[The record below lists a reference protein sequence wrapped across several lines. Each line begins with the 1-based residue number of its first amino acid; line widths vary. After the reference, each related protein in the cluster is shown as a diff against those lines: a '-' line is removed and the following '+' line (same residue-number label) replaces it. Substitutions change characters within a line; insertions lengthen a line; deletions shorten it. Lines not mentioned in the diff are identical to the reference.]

1 MLVDHEFPMWLRLII
16 LFIVAPVVFYLT
28 TLV

>member
-1 MLVDHEFPMWLRLII
+1 MLVDHELPMWLRLII